1 MSQEE
6 SVQVKKVKAY
16 ALTILTPWT
25 LNSECAQRFALVL
38 SPKEFSQC
46 CLQDSVL
53 LTQFE
58 KCPRETPL
66 LMEHQCHLV
75 ATLST
80 AHNKDGPA

>member
-6 SVQVKKVKAY
+6 FVQVKKVKAY

-58 KCPRETPL
+58 NAQEK
-66 LMEHQCHLV
+66 HLSSWSTS
-75 ATLST
+75 AT
-80 AHNKDGPA
+80 